1 MLKPSKRSSKECEAY
16 QTFFMDA
23 GQPVK
28 KSSKECRGI
37 QKMEMSN
44 YEITKKKMAD
54 RFLLYDQEKMIR
66 KYGLTYDEETL
77 YLEFVGEMYEID
89 RETGVVRR
97 CGQSA
102 EEAGFNEAMSIY
114 DVLCDA
120 KDECSL
126 SGVFCPT
133 ASLKGIV
140 KGGSFLPGEGG
151 PKDNEYFFDTHFKEL
166 KMACEQI
173 GGVPEGKG
181 DAAYRIWIFPFLP
194 LRFQF
199 WRADEDFEPEIQFLW
214 DENVL
219 SYLHFETLYY
229 VMGHILQR
237 LKELIQETK

>member
-1 MLKPSKRSSKECEAY
+1 
-16 QTFFMDA
+16 
-23 GQPVK
+23 
-28 KSSKECRGI
+28 
-37 QKMEMSN
+37 MEMSN

-66 KYGLTYDEETL
+66 KYGLAHDEKTL
-77 YLEFVGEMYEID
+77 YLEFVGEMYGID
-89 RETGVVRR
+89 RETGVVKRYR
-97 CGQSA
+97 TRPGQSFKNSSQTA
-102 EEAGFNEAMSIY
+102 ELQGLHEKNPAKEAGFNEAMSIY
-114 DVLCDA
+114 DILCDA
-120 KDECSL
+120 KDDCSL

-151 PKDNEYFFDTHFKEL
+151 PKDNEYFFDAHFEEL
-166 KMACEQI
+166 KTACEQI

>member
-1 MLKPSKRSSKECEAY
+1 MPNVSLAKLLGKTGTITYGLIVPGGNECS
-16 QTFFMDA
+16 MV
-23 GQPVK
+23 GRN
-28 KSSKECRGI
+28 CRDFHPL
-37 QKMEMSN
+37 ETCAA
-44 YEITKKKMAD
+44 ERTKKNP
-54 RFLLYDQEKMIR
+54 
-66 KYGLTYDEETL
+66 
-77 YLEFVGEMYEID
+77 
-89 RETGVVRR
+89 
-97 CGQSA
+97 A

-114 DVLCDA
+114 DILCDA
-120 KDECSL
+120 KEDCSL

-151 PKDNEYFFDTHFKEL
+151 PKDNEYFFDTHFEEL

-181 DAAYRIWIFPFLP
+181 DAAYRIRIFPFLP

-237 LKELIQETK
+237 LKELIQKTR